1 MNQQTAVNPPHNR
14 ILMSLCLLI
23 FFALALPTAV
33 SKSPTVDESIHIL
46 RGRALWQT
54 GKVGLQF
61 EHAPLSHWLNGS
73 LLWLE
78 PTMPNVVDLPAWPL
92 QDPLPLA
99 SQLLWQNGTN
109 LDRAVLLAR
118 LPIILLGLLL
128 GAALARWARELGGYR
143 AEWVVLILFAF
154 SPNLLANFSLATTD
168 APLTAVFL
176 FSLYTHWRWQ
186 KRPSPAR
193 WILATLALGFAL
205 ATKLTALML
214 LPLTLFFTYRTW
226 QRGREAWWRPGLR
239 WATLLPLAGL
249 LVWALYGFELRPIG
263 NFPIPIPAAT
273 YFGSLFELQS
283 HITVGHDAFLL
294 GERSSDGWWSYFVVA
309 FLLKTP
315 LLTIGLVGTAVYL
328 IIRHH
333 RWSQT
338 MVLWLPALTFFV
350 VASTSRLNIGYRHI
364 LPILPPLLLLA
375 ALAGAAALHRLQQPT
390 TRRSLRL
397 FAPLLLLWYASGTVR
412 YHPHYLTYFNELIGG
427 SSQGYRY
434 LSDSNLDWGQ
444 DLKLLAAYLHV
455 NPTARFSYY
464 GAVAND
470 PAYYGLNQSP
480 LYTKSGAPHQF
491 TPANP
496 QLGQYALSAT
506 HVQGLEL
513 PDVDILSW
521 FWHHEPD
528 GNLGYSILLYDI
540 EAATTGDWFGRCLD
554 PAPILD
560 EAAAAELVGQ
570 TSLRSF
576 VFDCHHSWV
585 FPPGAGWY
593 LLPLAES
600 WPLAEQF
607 PDNLRPVY
615 THHASSTGPNYE
627 VYYWD
632 GQVDVAAW
640 AAKQNR
646 EVMAQN
652 GRFLPLPL
660 RYDNI
665 IDLVGY
671 RRSGKSWWSVWQV
684 AAPANTGSLTL
695 GAHLYTGDEA
705 PLVADGLGY
714 TSEQWQPGD
723 VFVQISEFAENGC
736 YLDTGLY
743 DYTTG
748 QRLTYTTPDGS
759 GDFVQLPR

>member
-1 MNQQTAVNPPHNR
+1 MKRDETVKNP
-14 ILMSLCLLI
+14 LFLSLCLLI

-33 SKSPTVDESIHIL
+33 AKSPTVDESIHIL

-61 EHAPLSHWLNGS
+61 EHAPVSHWLNGS

-78 PTMPNVVDLPAWPL
+78 PTLPTVTDLPAWPL

-99 SQLLWQNGTN
+99 SQLLWQNGTQ

-128 GAALARWARELGGYR
+128 GATLARWARELGGYG
-143 AEWVVLILFAF
+143 AERVGLLLFAF

-168 APLTAVFL
+168 APLTALFL
-176 FSLYTHWRWQ
+176 FALYTHWRWQ
-186 KRPSPAR
+186 KRPFRAR
-193 WILATLALGFAL
+193 WLLATLALGFAI
-205 ATKLTALML
+205 ATKLTALIL
-214 LPLTLFFTYRTW
+214 LPLTLLFTYRTW
-226 QRGREAWWRPGLR
+226 KRGQEAWWQPAAR

-249 LVWALYGFELRPIG
+249 LVWTLYGFELRPIA
-263 NFPIPIPAAT
+263 NFSLPIPAAT

-294 GERSSDGWWSYFVVA
+294 GERSTEGWWSYFVVA
-309 FLLKTP
+309 FWLKTP
-315 LLTIGLVGTAVYL
+315 LLTIGLVATAVYF
-328 IIRHH
+328 IIR
-333 RWSQT
+333 RRLWRQT
-338 MVLWLPALTFFV
+338 MVLWLPALALFAAAT
-350 VASTSRLNIGYRHI
+350 TSGLNIGYRHI
-364 LPILPPLLLLA
+364 LPLLPLLLLLA
-375 ALAGAAALHRLQQPT
+375 ALAGSGIRRRLQHPT

-397 FAPLLLLWYASGTVR
+397 LAPLMLLWYALGTVQH
-412 YHPHYLTYFNELIGG
+412 HPHYLAYFNELAGG
-427 SSQGYRY
+427 PTQGFRY

-444 DLKLLAAYLHV
+444 DLKLLADYMQA
-455 NPTARFSYY
+455 NPEARFSYY

-470 PAYYGLNQSP
+470 PTYYGLNQLP
-480 LYTKSGAPHQF
+480 LYTKSGAPYQF

-496 QLGQYALSAT
+496 QPGQYALSAT

-513 PDVDILSW
+513 PDVDLLSW
-521 FWHHEPD
+521 FWHHEPT

-560 EAAAAELVGQ
+560 ETAVSQLVGQ
-570 TSLRSF
+570 TDLRHF
-576 VFDCHHSWV
+576 VFDCHQSWV

-593 LLPLAES
+593 LLPLGES

-607 PDNLRPVY
+607 PDHLRPVY
-615 THHASSTGPNYE
+615 THHASRNGPNYE

-632 GQVDVAAW
+632 GALDVAAW
-640 AAKQNR
+640 AAEQHN
-646 EVMAQN
+646 EVRGQD
-652 GRFLPLPL
+652 GRSLPLPL
-660 RYDNI
+660 RYGET

-671 RRSGKSWWSVWQV
+671 ERSGKSWWSVWQV
-684 AAPANTGSLTL
+684 VAPANTGSLTM

-723 VFVQISEFAENGC
+723 VFVQMLVFEENGR

-748 QRLTYTTPDGS
+748 QRLTFTTPDGS